1 MNESQQAG
9 FLELSDPRT
18 LKRELQVQFWALAI
32 ATMLFNVGSSIFF
45 LLYNLFMLDLGIREQ
60 SLGLLT
66 GAMAVGSMAG
76 TIPIGMFARRVGPK
90 KVLIVCLLLVA
101 GAFCARVFL
110 LQYSMQLAFA
120 FIDGVM
126 LCGWVVCL
134 APAVANVVEED
145 RRPFAFSI
153 LFAIAIGSG
162 SLGGLVGGNLP
173 VWYQRL
179 GLRYAGI
186 AISAIGAKRLT
197 LLAAGAITGLAAWP
211 ITWLR
216 SNVPAQST
224 RWIRRPSPF
233 LGRFLLASA
242 CWAAAVG
249 TFNPFANVFFVRYL
263 GVSVPHLGDFFSIA
277 QILQAGPVLLM
288 PIIVRKVGLVFGVVA
303 SQLATAMAIG
313 LLALGHDVLRDEIV
327 FCIFMSA
334 QHMCDPG
341 FQSLLMDRVAAEE
354 RSNAAALYFLVI
366 SVAQACAAAV
376 AGLAFARYSF
386 PHVLTCVAGA
396 AAAAAIV
403 FQILCGPYSAIKK
416 KQETT

>member
-1 MNESQQAG
+1 VNESQRAG

-18 LKRELQVQFWALAI
+18 LKQKLQVQFWALAI

-60 SLGLLT
+60 SLGMLT

-134 APAVANVVEED
+134 APAVANVVDEHD
-145 RRPFAFSI
+145 RPFAFSI
-153 LFAIAIGSG
+153 LFAIAIASS

-173 VWYQRL
+173 VWCQ
-179 GLRYAGI
+179 GLRYVGI
-186 AISAIGAKRLT
+186 AISATNGKRLT
-197 LLAAGAITGLAAWP
+197 LLTASVIIGLAAWP
-211 ITWLR
+211 ITWLKN
-216 SNVPAQST
+216 NVPAPPT

-242 CWAAAVG
+242 CWAGAVG
-249 TFNPFANVFFVRYL
+249 IFNPFANVFFVRYL

-288 PIIVRKVGLVFGVVA
+288 PIIVRKVGLVFGIVA
-303 SQLATAMAIG
+303 SQLATAVAIG
-313 LLALGHDVLRDEIV
+313 LLAMGHDVLREEIV

-341 FQSLLMDRVAAEE
+341 FQSLLMDKVSVEE

-386 PHVLTCVAGA
+386 PHVLTYVAGA
-396 AAAAAIV
+396 MVAAAIV
-403 FQILCGPYSAIKK
+403 FQILCRPYSSIK
-416 KQETT
+416 QSQATT